1 MGGFEDPMRKKLQSV
16 LLSLFFA
23 EMGLFLI
30 VFPWIEIWEKNFFI
44 RVSPLLTAVLMNYFF
59 RGAIS
64 GLGIINLWLSLAEIF
79 DLGKSLPKN

>member
-1 MGGFEDPMRKKLQSV
+1 MKRKKFQIV

-30 VFPWIEIWEKNFFI
+30 IFPWVEVWEKNFFA
-44 RVSPLLTAVLMNYFF
+44 RLSPALTAVLMNYFF

-64 GLGIINLWLSLAEIF
+64 GLGIVNLWLSLAEI
-79 DLGKSLPKN
+79 LRLSKPLSEIEK